1 MTAVH
6 NRKAA
11 DENLLARPLRMQ
23 ETIAEM
29 LLEAMTFCVESKV
42 EETVRK
48 WLTHADIAPDDPHA
62 EERAAE
68 AMIFALELSIFTPS
82 MSGVRPIDRMARQF
96 KAQTFDV
103 AAALEALKKA
113 RFTLFRILSATQS
126 HAFEA
131 EDLAT
136 GETFLFLEQSLQPSA
151 LGQNIAAR
159 VCRLDDGLCV
169 ATGPKIPLDEAGLAV
184 AKEFVRPG
192 KGLINDQRCAAA
204 VYRHLVRHG
213 MEDGVGFGVLPE
225 PEEGFALSHPDDELD
240 AIAWDWIE
248 LAEGGEPSRDDLEI
262 ARALTSGPRLAAALA
277 SSVELR
283 RLGKSRPADVYRQ
296 LALIQMETFRRRAR
310 VGSGEINPLDT
321 FAAQFEELAAKR
333 RFSHEAVALFH
344 ELRRRISLETRG
356 PKSRDDD
363 LSRVIE
369 RIRGLRAKTT
379 EQGCTEQEALA
390 AADKVAELLERYGL
404 SLSEVDLRQ
413 QPCEGFG
420 IDTGRRKHGAFDRCV
435 PAIADFCDCRVWS
448 ETSSSGTLR
457 FVFFGLSAD
466 VEAAH
471 YLYDLVAIAFET
483 ETATFKSGT
492 IYATMIGGEK
502 RSAVNSFQIGLA
514 RGISAKLET
523 LKAERSAAVF
533 NSTGRDLIPIK
544 TSVIEEEF
552 EKLGLSLRAKN
563 VNSRRRVL
571 ADAYEAG
578 QEAGRKFEV
587 KAGIE

>member
-1 MTAVH
+1 
-6 NRKAA
+6 
-11 DENLLARPLRMQ
+11 MQ
-23 ETIAEM
+23 ETIAEL
-29 LLEAMTFCVESKV
+29 LLEAMTFCVNSKV
-42 EETVRK
+42 EETARK
-48 WLTHADIAPDDPHA
+48 WLSHADIAPDDPHA
-62 EERAAE
+62 GERAAD
-68 AMIFALELSIFTPS
+68 AMIFALELAIFTPS
-82 MSGVRPIDRMARQF
+82 MSGARPIDRMARQF
-96 KAQTFDV
+96 SAKTFDE

-113 RFTLFRILSATQS
+113 QFTLFRILSATQT
-126 HAFEA
+126 HVFEA

-151 LGQNIAAR
+151 LGRDIAAR
-159 VCRLDDGLCV
+159 ICRLDEGFYI
-169 ATGPKIPLDEAGLAV
+169 ATGPKIPLDEAALAV
-184 AKEFVRPG
+184 AKEFIRPG

-204 VYRHLVRHG
+204 LYRHLVRHG
-213 MEDGVGFGVLPE
+213 VNDGFGILPE
-225 PEEGFALSHPDDELD
+225 PEEVFALSHPDDELD
-240 AIAWDWIE
+240 AIAWDWVE
-248 LAEGGEPSRDDLEI
+248 LAEGVEPSKDELEI
-262 ARALTSGPRLAAALA
+262 ARALSSGERLAAALA

-283 RLGKSRPADVYRQ
+283 RMGKSRHADVYRQ
-296 LALIQMETFRRRAR
+296 LALVQMETFQRRAR
-310 VGSGEINPLDT
+310 VGSGELNPLET
-321 FAAQFEELAAKR
+321 FAAKFEELATKKH
-333 RFSHEAVALFH
+333 FPQEAVALFH
-344 ELRRRISLETRG
+344 ELRRRIALENRR

-390 AADKVAELLERYGL
+390 AADKVAELLDRYGL

-448 ETSSSGTLR
+448 ETSPSGTLR

-471 YLYDLVAIAFET
+471 YLYDLVAVAFET
-483 ETATFKSGT
+483 ETARFKLGA
-492 IYATMIGGEK
+492 IYAEMIGGEK

-514 RGISAKLET
+514 RGVSAKLET

-563 VNSRRRVL
+563 VSGRRRVL
-571 ADAYEAG
+571 AEAYEAG

-587 KAGIE
+587 RAGIE

>member
-6 NRKAA
+6 NRKPG
-11 DENLLARPLRMQ
+11 DRSPLDRRLRMQ
-23 ETIAEM
+23 ETIAEL
-29 LLEAMTFCVESKV
+29 LLEAMTFCVNSKV

-48 WLTHADIAPDDPHA
+48 WLSHADIAPDDPQA
-62 EERAAE
+62 GDRAAE

-96 KAQTFDV
+96 KAKNFGEAE
-103 AAALEALKKA
+103 AAEALKMA
-113 RFTLFRILSATQS
+113 RFRLFRILSARENFV
-126 HAFEA
+126 FEV
-131 EDLAT
+131 EDMAT
-136 GETFLFLEQSLQPSA
+136 GETFLLLEPSLTPSA
-151 LGQNIAAR
+151 LGQDIAAR
-159 VCRLDDGLCV
+159 VCRVGEELFV
-169 ATGPKIPLDEAGLAV
+169 ATGPKIPLDEAALAV
-184 AKEFVRPG
+184 AREFIRPG
-192 KGLINDQRCAAA
+192 TGLVNDQRCAAA

-213 MEDGVGFGVLPE
+213 VNDGFGILPE
-225 PEEGFALSHPDDELD
+225 PEYVFALSHPDDELD
-240 AIAWDWIE
+240 AIAWDWVE
-248 LAEGGEPSRDDLEI
+248 LADGVQPSKDEFEI
-262 ARALTSGPRLAAALA
+262 ARALSSGERLAAALA

-283 RLGKSRPADVYRQ
+283 RMGKSRHADVYRQ
-296 LALIQMETFRRRAR
+296 LALVQMETFQRRAR
-310 VGSGEINPLDT
+310 VGSGELNPLET
-321 FAAQFEELAAKR
+321 FAAKFEELATKKH
-333 RFSHEAVALFH
+333 FPQEAVALFH
-344 ELRRRISLETRG
+344 ELRRRIALENRR

-390 AADKVAELLERYGL
+390 AADKVAELLDRYGL

-413 QPCEGFG
+413 QSCEGFG

-448 ETSSSGTLR
+448 ETSPSGTLR

-466 VEAAH
+466 VEASH
-471 YLYDLVAIAFET
+471 YLYDLVAVAFET
-483 ETATFKSGT
+483 ETARFKMGA
-492 IYATMIGGEK
+492 IYAEMIGGEQ

-514 RGISAKLET
+514 RGVSAKLAT

-563 VNSRRRVL
+563 VSSRRRVL
-571 ADAYEAG
+571 SEAYEAG

-587 KAGIE
+587 RAGIE

>member
-1 MTAVH
+1 M
-6 NRKAA
+6 
-11 DENLLARPLRMQ
+11 
-23 ETIAEM
+23 IAEL
-29 LLEAMTFCVESKV
+29 LLEAMTFCVDSKV

-48 WLTHADIAPDDPHA
+48 WLTHADIEPDDPHA
-62 EERAAE
+62 TERAAE
-68 AMIFALELSIFTPS
+68 AMIFALELAMFTPS

-96 KAQTFDV
+96 KAKSFDETAV
-103 AAALEALKKA
+103 LEALKKA
-113 RFTLFRILSATQS
+113 RFRLFRILSAREN
-126 HAFEA
+126 HVFEA

-136 GETFLFLEQSLQPSA
+136 GEKFLFLEQSLEPSA
-151 LGQNIAAR
+151 LGRDIGAR
-159 VCRLDDGLCV
+159 VCRVDEDLHI
-169 ATGPKIPLDEAGLAV
+169 ATGPRIPLDEAGLAV
-184 AKEFVRPG
+184 ATDFIRPG
-192 KGLINDQRCAAA
+192 KGLVNDQRCAAA

-213 MEDGVGFGVLPE
+213 VSDGLGFGIPPE
-225 PEEGFALSHPDDELD
+225 PEEVFALSRPDDELD

-248 LAEGGEPSRDDLEI
+248 LAEGAEPSKDDLEV
-262 ARALTSGPRLAAALA
+262 ARALTSGERLAAALA

-283 RLGKSRPADVYRQ
+283 RLGKSRHADVYRQ
-296 LALIQMETFRRRAR
+296 LALIQMETFQRRAR
-310 VGSGEINPLDT
+310 VGSGEINPLDS
-321 FAAQFEELAAKR
+321 FAAQLEEQAAKK
-333 RFSHEAVALFH
+333 RFSHEAAALFH
-344 ELRRRISLETRG
+344 ELRRRIFLETRG
-356 PKSRDDD
+356 PKNRDDD

-390 AADKVAELLERYGL
+390 AADKVAELLERYDL
-404 SLSEVDLRQ
+404 SLSEVNLRQ

-448 ETSSSGTLR
+448 ETSPSGTLR

-471 YLYDLVAIAFET
+471 YLYDLVAVAFET

-492 IYATMIGGEK
+492 LYATMIGGEK

-514 RGISAKLET
+514 GGISGKLET

-533 NSTGRDLIPIK
+533 NSTGRDLLPIK
-544 TSVIEEEF
+544 TSVIDEEF

-563 VNSRRRVL
+563 VSSRRRVL
-571 ADAYEAG
+571 AEAYEAG

-587 KAGIE
+587 RAGID